1 MTRKVFTLVMV
12 MAIVGSLLTGCN
24 PYKQIPP
31 SSVGVVFDASTGV
44 QQNVVK
50 PGVVFQ
56 GWNDILTIYPTS
68 IHNASYVRNTKEGER
83 REDDSIVAS
92 TKEGAQLPLDI
103 TVVWHVDPANMPAVF
118 TNFGTDNLEDIQ
130 KDFIRYA
137 AIYSVNAVS
146 GTKSIFDITSKD
158 RAKFGPEAK
167 AIITPLLE
175 EYGLTCDDVYIGETW
190 QSQDITELVKQRI
203 EKSSELQTVTNNL
216 TKARIDGQTLI
227 NNAQG
232 TASINGLKAQQ
243 GPEAIELAKRKLL
256 STLIEKWDG
265 EPSQVGDG
273 GIPFINPELLKP
285 TATSNKK

>member
-1 MTRKVFTLVMV
+1 M
-12 MAIVGSLLTGCN
+12 
-24 PYKQIPP
+24 
-31 SSVGVVFDASTGV
+31 
-44 QQNVVK
+44 
-50 PGVVFQ
+50 
-56 GWNDILTIYPTS
+56 
-68 IHNASYVRNTKEGER
+68 
-83 REDDSIVAS
+83 
-92 TKEGAQLPLDI
+92 
-103 TVVWHVDPANMPAVF
+103 
-118 TNFGTDNLEDIQ
+118 
-130 KDFIRYA
+130 
-137 AIYSVNAVS
+137 
-146 GTKSIFDITSKD
+146 
-158 RAKFGPEAK
+158 
-167 AIITPLLE
+167 
-175 EYGLTCDDVYIGETW
+175 
-190 QSQDITELVKQRI
+190 KQRI